1 MFDSYDDVRTVS
13 SLSTFSLNIC
23 QQQVIDE
30 WDLALRL
37 GDNLTAAMTEHYE
50 TFITEQDFAEI
61 AGAGLNWIRMPLGY
75 WAVETYDD
83 EAFLEG
89 VSWQYFVK

>member
-1 MFDSYDDVRTVS
+1 
-13 SLSTFSLNIC
+13 
-23 QQQVIDE
+23 
-30 WDLALRL
+30 
-37 GDNLTAAMTEHYE
+37 MTEHYE